1 MHREHRERGL
11 LRPLVLPAL
20 LLGSLALGAVACAS
34 GGERADRADRDVL
47 TQDEIQAEGDRI
59 RTALEAVEQ
68 LRPQFLRTRPA
79 GTIMG
84 RQADPV
90 RVYVDGVHWGD
101 PRSLAQ
107 LRVEE
112 VIEIRYVRPTDA
124 QTRFG
129 LDHSSGAIE
138 VRTAR
143 RE

>member
-1 MHREHRERGL
+1 M
-11 LRPLVLPAL
+11 RPVILPAL
-20 LLGSLALGAVACAS
+20 LLGSLALGAAACAS
-34 GGERADRADRDVL
+34 GGERAERTDRDVL
-47 TQDEIQAEGDRI
+47 TQEEIQAEGDRI

-68 LRPQFLRTRPA
+68 LRPQFLRIRPA

-90 RVYVDGVHWGD
+90 RVYVDGVHWGEA
-101 PRSLAQ
+101 RTLAQ

-112 VIEIRYVRPTDA
+112 VVEIRYVRPQDA

-138 VRTAR
+138 VRTTR
-143 RE
+143 R